1 MVRTRLMKEGGGW
14 LLVAASVTFSGPS
27 VELLERLVVDSYAL
41 RDHLRHQPRRHLD
54 MSGAAFASN

>member
-1 MVRTRLMKEGGGW
+1 MKEGGGW

-27 VELLERLVVDSYAL
+27 VELLERPVVDSYAL

-54 MSGAAFASN
+54 MSGAASASN